1 MPTKFRMAGQRRWT
15 GAAKGTEKAK
25 MRKESQ
31 RMEKAKTSP
40 KEGLVGTKRQEKR
53 KGKESQQKEKE
64 DKGKGK
70 PDGKSDGKGK
80 TVNNLGAG
88 KQCHVCGKH
97 GHVAKNCWWKVSGVD
112 GEDRSVQP
120 AISSNQPQSPTGG
133 SSTVGAV
140 REGYDAHTKY
150 VFTIGSSSVAAV
162 SNTEEHKY
170 LLIDSGACENVA
182 HFGDFDAAIDGT
194 KKKLLFGVQ
203 GNPLKVYGKQYP
215 AIQAGKLKGIM
226 NMTVTD
232 VAESLLS
239 VHVQTRDQQRL
250 GLELHGKVKKERNLE
265 RFLGLT
271 SLSDG

>member
-1 MPTKFRMAGQRRWT
+1 MAGQRRWT
-15 GAAKGTEKAK
+15 GAAKGKEKAK

-53 KGKESQQKEKE
+53 KGKESQQKERE
-64 DKGKGK
+64 DKGEGK

-80 TVNNLGAG
+80 TVNNLDAG

-140 REGYDAHTKY
+140 RDGYDAHTKY
-150 VFTIGSSSVAAV
+150 VFTIGSSRVAAV

-182 HFGDFDAAIDGT
+182 RFGDFDAAIDET

-232 VAESLLS
+232 AAESLLS

-250 GLELHGKVKKERNLE
+250 GLELHGKVKKEPNLE

>member
-15 GAAKGTEKAK
+15 GAAKGKEKAK

-53 KGKESQQKEKE
+53 KGKESQQKERE

-80 TVNNLGAG
+80 TVNNLDAG
-88 KQCHVCGKH
+88 KKCHVCGKH

-150 VFTIGSSSVAAV
+150 VFTIGSSRVAAV

-182 HFGDFDAAIDGT
+182 RFGDFDAAIDET

-203 GNPLKVYGKQYP
+203 GNPLKVYV
-215 AIQAGKLKGIM
+215 M

-232 VAESLLS
+232 AAERLLS
-239 VHVQTRDQQRL
+239 DHVQTRDQQRL
-250 GLELHGKVKKERNLE
+250 GLELHGKVKKEPNLE